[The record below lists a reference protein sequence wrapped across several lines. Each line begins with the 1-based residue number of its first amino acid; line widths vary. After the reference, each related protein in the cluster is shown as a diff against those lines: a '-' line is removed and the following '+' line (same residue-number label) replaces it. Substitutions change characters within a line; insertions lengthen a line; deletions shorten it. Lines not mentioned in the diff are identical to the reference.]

1 MTAAELL
8 TPFIAAE
15 VFEPADVH
23 VATRLCALAGDDDQT
38 VTLAAAFVV
47 RALRSGSVCV
57 DLRSV
62 AEQVARPELPW
73 PEPSAWLGAVRGSAL
88 AAEQVLRFV
97 DDLLYFDRY
106 WREEEQVCDDVL
118 ALVATPL
125 TAGAPGLDRLF
136 PAGWEEQRRA
146 AEVAL
151 GQSLTVL
158 TGGPGTGK
166 TTTVA
171 RLLALLAEQ
180 AALAGRPPLRIA
192 LAAPTGKAAARL
204 AEAVRYQIGGLD
216 AEDRD
221 RLGELTAST
230 LHRLLQPRPGS
241 SSRFRHHRENRLPHD
256 VVVVDETSMV
266 SLTLMARLLEA
277 VRPDSRLLLVG
288 DADQLASVE
297 AGAVLADLVEGL
309 GGRADVRVAAL
320 QTSHRFGANIGALA
334 GAIRRGEAE
343 QVLELLRTGGD
354 HLEWLDG
361 EEPTEQLRGPL
372 LEQATLLRRAAILG
386 DADAAVR
393 ALDGHRL
400 LCAHR
405 RGPYGVA
412 HWNHQVQRWLADAT
426 GEPLWSQWY
435 PGRPVLVTANDYGL
449 RLFNG
454 DTGVTVVRDEAL
466 EVVIGGTRLRPSRL
480 AEIETMHAM
489 TIHKSQG
496 SQADDVTVLMPPP
509 ESRLLTR
516 ELFYTAVTRAKARV
530 RVVGPESAIRA
541 AIDRRALR
549 ASGLARRLRR

>member
-1 MTAAELL
+1 M
-8 TPFIAAE
+8 
-15 VFEPADVH
+15 
-23 VATRLCALAGDDDQT
+23 
-38 VTLAAAFVV
+38 
-47 RALRSGSVCV
+47 
-57 DLRSV
+57 
-62 AEQVARPELPW
+62 
-73 PEPSAWLGAVRGSAL
+73 
-88 AAEQVLRFV
+88 
-97 DDLLYFDRY
+97 
-106 WREEEQVCDDVL
+106 
-118 ALVATPL
+118 
-125 TAGAPGLDRLF
+125 
-136 PAGWEEQRRA
+136 
-146 AEVAL
+146 
-151 GQSLTVL
+151 
-158 TGGPGTGK
+158 
-166 TTTVA
+166 
-171 RLLALLAEQ
+171 
-180 AALAGRPPLRIA
+180 
-192 LAAPTGKAAARL
+192 
-204 AEAVRYQIGGLD
+204 RYQIGGLD

-400 LCAHR
+400 LCAPAR
-405 RGPYGVA
+405 PTASRIGTTRCSGGWPT
-412 HWNHQVQRWLADAT
+412 R
-426 GEPLWSQWY
+426 
-435 PGRPVLVTANDYGL
+435 PGNRCG
-449 RLFNG
+449 RS
-454 DTGVTVVRDEAL
+454 
-466 EVVIGGTRLRPSRL
+466 GTRAGRCWSRPTTTDCGCSM
-480 AEIETMHAM
+480 ATP
-489 TIHKSQG
+489 G
-496 SQADDVTVLMPPP
+496 
-509 ESRLLTR
+509 
-516 ELFYTAVTRAKARV
+516 
-530 RVVGPESAIRA
+530 
-541 AIDRRALR
+541 
-549 ASGLARRLRR
+549 